1 MIRIGK
7 IVGTFVGK
15 VRHGRAQARHLQIVY
30 SGGGQDVKTAQYMVQ
45 AGIDSQPNLQSVSLE
60 LESGES
66 MRFAVATEDF
76 IAKTARAGEFEI
88 YSAASAKKAR
98 VKAKNNGK
106 VYIASVTNSMDLY
119 TALAT
124 LENGLSAFCSTAGSA
139 TTASQIAAAAVTL
152 ATAVSSA
159 LTKLAQVLDGSE

>member
-15 VRHGRAQARHLQIVY
+15 VRHGSAQARHLQIVY

-45 AGIDSQPNLQSVSLE
+45 AGVDSQPNLQSVSLE

-106 VYIASVTNSMDLY
+106 VYVASVTNSVNLHDALSNLVQGIQGA
-119 TALAT
+119 TCVNGSPPTDTTGKIALALT
-124 LENGLSAFCSTAGSA
+124 
-139 TTASQIAAAAVTL
+139 QINNL
-152 ATAVSSA
+152 
-159 LTKLAQVLDGSE
+159 LDGSE